1 MERLTERFGGF
12 FSRLGNGRWRRFVI
26 IAGIAAIAL
35 LFLSTVIPAGGAQQP
50 QDSSAEDAAR
60 VERELEQRLTD
71 IISQIDGVTSPQVM
85 VTLDRTSERVFA
97 EEVKS
102 SSSGGFPE
110 FGEQPGA
117 DRLQG
122 RARKERD
129 SSEGAG
135 RCGGLRRRGE
145 YAGAREGGEYR
156 GAGAGYRR
164 ITGVCHELIRK
175 EARS

>member
-50 QDSSAEDAAR
+50 QDSSAEAR

-102 SSSGGFPE
+102 SSSG
-110 FGEQPGA
+110 
-117 DRLQG
+117 DSL
-122 RARKERD
+122 
-129 SSEGAG
+129 SSENSPALTGSKDALEKSVILPKVRG
-135 RCGGLRRRGE
+135 VAVVCGGAENMLVRE
-145 YAGAREGGEYR
+145 KVVNTAARVLD
-156 GAGAGYRR
+156 
-164 ITGVCHELIRK
+164 IGV
-175 EARS
+175 SQVYVTN

>member
-50 QDSSAEDAAR
+50 QDSSAE

-102 SSSGGFPE
+102 SSSG
-110 FGEQPGA
+110 
-117 DRLQG
+117 DSL
-122 RARKERD
+122 
-129 SSEGAG
+129 SSENSPALTGSKDALEKSVILPKVRG
-135 RCGGLRRRGE
+135 VAVVCGGAENMLVRE
-145 YAGAREGGEYR
+145 KVVNTAARVLD
-156 GAGAGYRR
+156 
-164 ITGVCHELIRK
+164 IGV
-175 EARS
+175 SQVYVTN

>member
-102 SSSGGFPE
+102 SSSG
-110 FGEQPGA
+110 
-117 DRLQG
+117 DSL
-122 RARKERD
+122 
-129 SSEGAG
+129 SSENSPALTGSKDALEKSVILSKV
-135 RCGGLRRRGE
+135 RCVAVVCGGAENMLVRE
-145 YAGAREGGEYR
+145 KVVNTAARVLD
-156 GAGAGYRR
+156 
-164 ITGVCHELIRK
+164 IGV
-175 EARS
+175 SQVYVTN

>member
-102 SSSGGFPE
+102 SSSGENSPALTGSKDALEKSVILPKVR
-110 FGEQPGA
+110 GVA
-117 DRLQG
+117 VV
-122 RARKERD
+122 
-129 SSEGAG
+129 
-135 RCGGLRRRGE
+135 CGGAENMLVRE
-145 YAGAREGGEYR
+145 KVVNTAARVLD
-156 GAGAGYRR
+156 
-164 ITGVCHELIRK
+164 IGV
-175 EARS
+175 SQVYVTN

>member
-50 QDSSAEDAAR
+50 QDTTA
-60 VERELEQRLTD
+60 ERELEQRLTD

-102 SSSGGFPE
+102 SSSG
-110 FGEQPGA
+110 
-117 DRLQG
+117 DSL
-122 RARKERD
+122 
-129 SSEGAG
+129 SSENSPALTGSRDALEKSVILPKVRG
-135 RCGGLRRRGE
+135 VAVVCGGAENMLVRE
-145 YAGAREGGEYR
+145 KVVNTAARVLD
-156 GAGAGYRR
+156 
-164 ITGVCHELIRK
+164 IGV
-175 EARS
+175 SQVYVTN

>member
-35 LFLSTVIPAGGAQQP
+35 LFLSTVIPEGGAQQP

-102 SSSGGFPE
+102 SSSG
-110 FGEQPGA
+110 
-117 DRLQG
+117 DSL
-122 RARKERD
+122 
-129 SSEGAG
+129 SSENSPALTGSKDALEKSVILPKVRG
-135 RCGGLRRRGE
+135 VAVVCGGAENMLVRE
-145 YAGAREGGEYR
+145 KVVNTAARVLD
-156 GAGAGYRR
+156 
-164 ITGVCHELIRK
+164 IGV
-175 EARS
+175 SQVYVTN

>member
-85 VTLDRTSERVFA
+85 VTLVNA
-97 EEVKS
+97 LS
-102 SSSGGFPE
+102 SSISM
-110 FGEQPGA
+110 
-117 DRLQG
+117 
-122 RARKERD
+122 
-129 SSEGAG
+129 
-135 RCGGLRRRGE
+135 
-145 YAGAREGGEYR
+145 
-156 GAGAGYRR
+156 
-164 ITGVCHELIRK
+164 V
-175 EARS
+175 

>member
-102 SSSGGFPE
+102 SSSG
-110 FGEQPGA
+110 
-117 DRLQG
+117 DSL
-122 RARKERD
+122 
-129 SSEGAG
+129 SSENSPALTGSKDALEKSVILPKVRGVAVVCGAAENMLV
-135 RCGGLRRRGE
+135 RE
-145 YAGAREGGEYR
+145 KVVNTAARVLD
-156 GAGAGYRR
+156 
-164 ITGVCHELIRK
+164 IGV
-175 EARS
+175 SQVYVTN

>member
-26 IAGIAAIAL
+26 IAG
-35 LFLSTVIPAGGAQQP
+35 IPAGGAQQP

-102 SSSGGFPE
+102 SSSG
-110 FGEQPGA
+110 
-117 DRLQG
+117 DSL
-122 RARKERD
+122 
-129 SSEGAG
+129 SSENSPALTGSKDALEKSVILPKVRG
-135 RCGGLRRRGE
+135 VAVVCGGAENMLVRE
-145 YAGAREGGEYR
+145 KVVNTAARVLD
-156 GAGAGYRR
+156 
-164 ITGVCHELIRK
+164 IGV
-175 EARS
+175 SQVYVTN

>member
-35 LFLSTVIPAGGAQQP
+35 LFLSTVIPAGGAQP

-102 SSSGGFPE
+102 SSSG
-110 FGEQPGA
+110 
-117 DRLQG
+117 DSL
-122 RARKERD
+122 
-129 SSEGAG
+129 SSENSPALTGSRDALEKSVILPKVRG
-135 RCGGLRRRGE
+135 VAVVCGGAENMLVRE
-145 YAGAREGGEYR
+145 KVVNTAARVLD
-156 GAGAGYRR
+156 
-164 ITGVCHELIRK
+164 IGV
-175 EARS
+175 SQVYVTN

>member
-35 LFLSTVIPAGGAQQP
+35 LFLSTGGAQQP

-102 SSSGGFPE
+102 SSSG
-110 FGEQPGA
+110 
-117 DRLQG
+117 DSL
-122 RARKERD
+122 
-129 SSEGAG
+129 SSENSPALTGSKDALEKSVILPKVRG
-135 RCGGLRRRGE
+135 VAVVCGGAENMLVRE
-145 YAGAREGGEYR
+145 KVVNTAARVLN
-156 GAGAGYRR
+156 
-164 ITGVCHELIRK
+164 IGV
-175 EARS
+175 SQVYVTN

>member
-71 IISQIDGVTSPQVM
+71 IISQIDGVTSP
-85 VTLDRTSERVFA
+85 RVFA

-102 SSSGGFPE
+102 SSSG
-110 FGEQPGA
+110 
-117 DRLQG
+117 DSL
-122 RARKERD
+122 
-129 SSEGAG
+129 SSENSPALTGSKDALEKSMILPKVRG
-135 RCGGLRRRGE
+135 VAVVCGGAENMLVRE
-145 YAGAREGGEYR
+145 KVVNTAARVLD
-156 GAGAGYRR
+156 
-164 ITGVCHELIRK
+164 IGV
-175 EARS
+175 SQVYVTN

>member
-102 SSSGGFPE
+102 SSSGALTGSKDALEKSVILPKVR
-110 FGEQPGA
+110 GVA
-117 DRLQG
+117 VV
-122 RARKERD
+122 
-129 SSEGAG
+129 
-135 RCGGLRRRGE
+135 CGGAENMLVRE
-145 YAGAREGGEYR
+145 KVVNTAARVLD
-156 GAGAGYRR
+156 
-164 ITGVCHELIRK
+164 IGV
-175 EARS
+175 SQVYVTN

>member
-26 IAGIAAIAL
+26 IAGIAGIAAIAL

-102 SSSGGFPE
+102 SSSG
-110 FGEQPGA
+110 
-117 DRLQG
+117 DSL
-122 RARKERD
+122 
-129 SSEGAG
+129 SSENSPALTGSKDALEKSVILPKVRG
-135 RCGGLRRRGE
+135 VAVVCGGAENMLVRE
-145 YAGAREGGEYR
+145 KVVNTAARVLD
-156 GAGAGYRR
+156 
-164 ITGVCHELIRK
+164 IGV
-175 EARS
+175 SQVYVTN